1 MRLVQDNRL
10 VSTKPPGSFVP
21 PGKAE
26 TQQMPPVF
34 FHQGQ
39 STLRSPACGTKTG
52 YPAVQ
57 LNQKGGLG
65 LDTGRPPGG
74 SSFLL
79 NCAEVWGPG
88 RGAGAVAFTNRYG
101 SI

>member
-1 MRLVQDNRL
+1 MGLVQDNKP
-10 VSTKPPGSFVP
+10 VSTKPPGSSVP

-39 STLRSPACGTKTG
+39 STLRSPAHATKIY

-57 LNQKGGLG
+57 LDQKGGLE
-65 LDTGRPPGG
+65 LDPGRPPAG
-74 SSFLL
+74 SSYLL
-79 NCAEVWGPG
+79 NCVEVWGPG
-88 RGAGAVAFTNRYG
+88 SGTGAVAFTNSYG